1 MKRMVDELQVV
12 FTNANTYGKDAQR
25 FKTGI
30 AKDMTVEQAPTE
42 KEVIHPL
49 VRTHPET
56 GRKAL
61 YLSTTHFSRIDG
73 MTKPESR
80 IILDQLA
87 KHAISLITLAASNG
101 GTTPSQCGTI
111 AVPCIMR

>member
-56 GRKAL
+56 GRKSSL
-61 YLSTTHFSRIDG
+61 
-73 MTKPESR
+73 PEYDAFQPDR
-80 IILDQLA
+80 WYDETGI
-87 KHAISLITLAASNG
+87 
-101 GTTPSQCGTI
+101 
-111 AVPCIMR
+111 